1 MKKNKI
7 DKEFIEN
14 LWSYYKPDGMY
25 GDHFNNKLRKIEV
38 VIAAIIMKEFCRKEN
53 LIYCGDT
60 DDRMN
65 TAELIIHL
73 FNYPYTPMEFEHTGG
88 YYENVVRQR
97 LIKSI
102 INSYEKEGFEK
113 KSNESQDEVE
123 KFVTRYF
130 NEK

>member
-1 MKKNKI
+1 
-7 DKEFIEN
+7 
-14 LWSYYKPDGMY
+14 MY

-88 YYENVVRQR
+88 YYEDVVRQR

-113 KSNESQDEVE
+113 IN
-123 KFVTRYF
+123 
-130 NEK
+130 

>member
-1 MKKNKI
+1 
-7 DKEFIEN
+7 
-14 LWSYYKPDGMY
+14 MY

-88 YYENVVRQR
+88 YYEDVVRQR

-113 KSNESQDEVE
+113 KSTESQDEVE